1 MVNAKTCPLSIH
13 SVRKLV
19 CNHVLHNFVVLGVMA
34 LSEFH
39 SHFMDS
45 LQTITRT
52 CVAKR
57 DTIMKQLLEAKD
69 GGLNHTA
76 DSTAC
81 NETQNS
87 FKKGE
92 AFSWQKKNNTSKKCL
107 KGFYS
112 IWNQFLTNEWHRMNR
127 CVQYCKCT

>member
-1 MVNAKTCPLSIH
+1 M
-13 SVRKLV
+13 
-19 CNHVLHNFVVLGVMA
+19 
-34 LSEFH
+34 
-39 SHFMDS
+39 
-45 LQTITRT
+45 
-52 CVAKR
+52 AKR

-92 AFSWQKKNNTSKKCL
+92 AFS
-107 KGFYS
+107 
-112 IWNQFLTNEWHRMNR
+112 
-127 CVQYCKCT
+127 

>member
-1 MVNAKTCPLSIH
+1 MIALNSRLRTSLYEKLTHKKLVNGKTCPLSIH
-13 SVRKLV
+13 SVRKLA

-92 AFSWQKKNNTSKKCL
+92 AFS
-107 KGFYS
+107 
-112 IWNQFLTNEWHRMNR
+112 
-127 CVQYCKCT
+127 

>member
-1 MVNAKTCPLSIH
+1 MQSEGKQSILFY
-13 SVRKLV
+13 SIL
-19 CNHVLHNFVVLGVMA
+19 LHNVVFLGVMA

-39 SHFMDS
+39 SHFVDS

-92 AFSWQKKNNTSKKCL
+92 AFS
-107 KGFYS
+107 
-112 IWNQFLTNEWHRMNR
+112 
-127 CVQYCKCT
+127 